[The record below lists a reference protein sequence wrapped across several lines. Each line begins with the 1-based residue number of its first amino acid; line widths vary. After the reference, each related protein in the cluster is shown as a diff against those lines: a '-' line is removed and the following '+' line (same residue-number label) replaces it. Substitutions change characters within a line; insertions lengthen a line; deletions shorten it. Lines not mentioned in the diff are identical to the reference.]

1 MNKFKLR
8 RKILK
13 IRKKNSNKKLEINLN
28 KFFSFLK
35 INKLNSKNIG
45 GYFPLNFEID
55 DLKILEMMES
65 CLEGWMIKII
75 LLLLNYILK

>member
-8 RKILK
+8 KKILK

-35 INKLNSKNIG
+35 INKLKSKNIG
-45 GYFPLNFEID
+45 GYYPSNFEID
-55 DLKILEMMES
+55 DLKILEM
-65 CLEGWMIKII
+65 IRKKKISYFI
-75 LLLLNYILK
+75 TSNKEK